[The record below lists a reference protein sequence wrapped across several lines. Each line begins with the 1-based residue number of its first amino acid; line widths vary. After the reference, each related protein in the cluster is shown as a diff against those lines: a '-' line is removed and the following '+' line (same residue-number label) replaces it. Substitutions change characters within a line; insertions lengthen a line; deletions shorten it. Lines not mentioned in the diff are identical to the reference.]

1 MLASGPAPCDQ
12 AVLRQGDARVACAEA
27 ARPYVLA
34 TAVLGS
40 SMAFIDGTV
49 LNVAL
54 PAIQDG
60 LGASAAELQWIVNA
74 YMLLLGSL
82 LLIGGAAG
90 DRFGRKRVFAQGV
103 VLFAAA
109 SAVCGF
115 APDSTT
121 LIAARA
127 VQGIGAALL
136 VPGSLALVSANFPQ
150 EVRGRAIG
158 TWAGF
163 AALTTAA
170 GPLLG
175 GWMIDVL
182 SWRSIFFLNLP
193 VAAVTLALAA
203 RFVPESRD
211 QDARASPLDW
221 AGAVLAVL
229 ALAAL
234 TFGFTAA
241 GERSLAAPAAL
252 GGVALGVVLL
262 LAFLLREAQAPA
274 PMMPLGLFRSRT
286 FSGANLL
293 TLLLYFALSGVLFL
307 LPFNLIQVHG
317 YSALGVGAAF
327 LPFTAVMGLMSRWAG
342 GLVERFGARWPL
354 ILGPLITA
362 GGFAALALPG
372 TSGSY
377 WTTFFPAMLLLGI
390 GMTIS
395 VAPLTTAVM
404 NAVDERHTG
413 TASGINNA
421 ASRIAG
427 LLAVALLGALAFG
440 LFEPALAERL
450 AGLDLPAA
458 TRASILEQSRALV
471 SLEPPATL
479 DRATAAAVRA
489 AVEQAFVEGFRT
501 VMLATAA
508 AAAASAMVAAAAIRG
523 RPATAAA

>member
-1 MLASGPAPCDQ
+1 MLASGRGPCDD
-12 AVLRQGDARVACAEA
+12 ALLRHGDCCIACPET

-54 PAIQDG
+54 PAIQRG
-60 LGASAAELQWIVNA
+60 LGSSVAELQWVVNA

-90 DRFGRKRVFAQGV
+90 DRFGRRRVFAHGV
-103 VLFAAA
+103 VLFALVSAA
-109 SAVCGF
+109 CGL

-121 LIAARA
+121 LIVARGL
-127 VQGIGAALL
+127 QGVGAALL
-136 VPGSLALVSANFPQ
+136 VPGSLALVSANFPKD
-150 EVRGRAIG
+150 VRGRAIG

-170 GPLLG
+170 GPLVG
-175 GWMIDVL
+175 GWMIDIL

-193 VAAVTLALAA
+193 VAAAALVLAA

-211 QDARASPLDW
+211 PQAASSPLDW
-221 AGAVLAVL
+221 PGAVLAVL
-229 ALAAL
+229 AFAAS

-241 GERSLAAPAAL
+241 GGQGFAAPAAL
-252 GGVALGVVLL
+252 GGLVSAAIL
-262 LAFLLREAQAPA
+262 LALFLLREVLAEA

-293 TLLLYFALSGVLFL
+293 TLLLYFALSGALFL

-327 LPFTAVMGLMSRWAG
+327 LPFTAIMGVMSRWAG
-342 GLVERFGARWPL
+342 GLGERFGARWPL
-354 ILGPLITA
+354 ILGPLLTA

-377 WTTFFPAMLLLGI
+377 WTTFFPAMVVLGI

-395 VAPLTTAVM
+395 VAPLTATVM
-404 NAVDERHTG
+404 NAVDERHAG

-427 LLAVALLGALAFG
+427 LFAVAAVGALAFG
-440 LFEPALAERL
+440 LFESALAERV
-450 AGLDLPAA
+450 AGLELPDA
-458 TRASILEQSRALV
+458 TRTTLLEQSRAGF
-471 SLEPPATL
+471 SLELPATL
-479 DRATAAAVRA
+479 DGEIAAAVRA
-489 AVEQAFVEGFRT
+489 ALESSFVESFRT
-501 VMLATAA
+501 MMLAMAA
-508 AAAASAMVAAAAIRG
+508 AAALSAVVAAIMIRG
-523 RPATAAA
+523 RPAGAPS

>member
-1 MLASGPAPCDQ
+1 MLASGRAPCDE
-12 AVLRQGDARVACAEA
+12 ASLRGGDARAACAAA

-54 PAIQDG
+54 PAIQGG
-60 LGASAAELQWIVNA
+60 LGASVGEMQWIINA

-82 LLIGGAAG
+82 LLMGGAAG
-90 DRFGRKRVFAQGV
+90 DRFGRRRVFALGV
-103 VLFAAA
+103 LLFALA
-109 SAVCGF
+109 SAVCGL
-115 APDSTT
+115 APDSST

-127 VQGIGAALL
+127 VQGVGAALL
-136 VPGSLALVSANFPQ
+136 VPGSLALISANFPKD
-150 EVRGRAIG
+150 VRGRAIG
-158 TWAGF
+158 TWAAF

-175 GWMIDVL
+175 GWLIDAL
-182 SWRSIFFLNLP
+182 SWRAIFFVNLP

-211 QDARASPLDW
+211 PDAASTPLDW
-221 AGAVLAVL
+221 QGAALAVL
-229 ALAAL
+229 AFGGL

-241 GERSLAAPAAL
+241 GEKSLADPATL
-252 GGVALGVVLL
+252 GGLGLGVGLLVALV
-262 LAFLLREAQAPA
+262 LREARASA
-274 PMMPLGLFRSRT
+274 PMMPLGLFRSPT

-293 TLLLYFALSGVLFL
+293 TLLLYFALSGALFL

-317 YSALGVGAAF
+317 YSALGAGAAF
-327 LPFTAVMGLMSRWAG
+327 LPFTVVMGLLSRWAG
-342 GLVERFGARWPL
+342 GLIDRFGARWPL

-362 GGFAALALPG
+362 AGFAALALPG

-377 WTTFFPAMLLLGI
+377 WTTFFPAMLVLGI

-427 LLAVALLGALAFG
+427 LLAVAVLGALAFG

-450 AGLDLPAA
+450 AGLDLPEESRAA
-458 TRASILEQSRALV
+458 ILERSRALA
-471 SLEPPATL
+471 SLELPADL
-479 DRATAAAVRA
+479 DGETAAAAQA
-489 AVEQAFVEGFRT
+489 AIDQSFVLGFRA
-501 VMLATAA
+501 VMLTAA
-508 AAAASAMVAAAAIRG
+508 AAAALSAAFAALMIG
-523 RPATAAA
+523 RPEASS

>member
-1 MLASGPAPCDQ
+1 MLASARAPCDE
-12 AVLRQGDARVACAEA
+12 ALLREGECRVACAES

-54 PAIQDG
+54 PAIQRG
-60 LGASAAELQWIVNA
+60 LGASVAEMQWIVNA

-90 DRFGRKRVFAQGV
+90 DRFGRKRVFALGV
-103 VLFAAA
+103 ALFAVA
-109 SAVCGF
+109 SAVCGL
-115 APDSTT
+115 APDSAT

-127 VQGIGAALL
+127 FQGVAAALL

-175 GWMIDVL
+175 GWMIDFL

-193 VAAVTLALAA
+193 VAAATLVLAA

-211 QDARASPLDW
+211 PEATTSPLDW
-221 AGAVLAVL
+221 PGAVLAVL
-229 ALAAL
+229 AFAAL

-241 GERSLAAPAAL
+241 GERSLAAPATLGGLAL
-252 GGVALGVVLL
+252 GAVLL
-262 LAFLLREAQAPA
+262 LAFLLREARAGA
-274 PMMPLGLFRSRT
+274 PMMPLRLFRSRT

-327 LPFTAVMGLMSRWAG
+327 LPFTAVMGVMSRWAG
-342 GLVERFGARWPL
+342 GLIERFGPRWPL

-362 GGFAALALPG
+362 AGFAALALPG

-377 WTTFFPAMLLLGI
+377 WTTFFPAMLVLGI

-395 VAPLTTAVM
+395 VAPLTTTVM

-427 LLAVALLGALAFG
+427 LLAVAVLGALAFG

-450 AGLDLPAA
+450 AALDLSEA
-458 TRASILEQSRALV
+458 TRATILERNRAAV
-471 SLEPPATL
+471 SLELPTTL
-479 DRATAAAVRA
+479 DGETAEAARA
-489 AVEQAFVEGFRT
+489 AVKQSFVDGFRT

-508 AAAASAMVAAAAIRG
+508 AAALSAIVAAATIRS
-523 RPATAAA
+523 RPAAAAS

>member
-1 MLASGPAPCDQ
+1 MLASGRAPCDE
-12 AVLRQGDARVACAEA
+12 ALLREGECRVPCAES

-54 PAIQDG
+54 PAIQRG
-60 LGASAAELQWIVNA
+60 LGASVAEMQWIVNA
-74 YMLLLGSL
+74 YMLLLGAL

-103 VLFAAA
+103 VLFAVA
-109 SAVCGF
+109 SAVCGL
-115 APDSTT
+115 APDSAT

-127 VQGIGAALL
+127 FQGVGAALL
-136 VPGSLALVSANFPQ
+136 VPGSLALVSANFPR

-175 GWMIDVL
+175 GWLIDIL

-193 VAAVTLALAA
+193 VAAATLVLAA

-211 QDARASPLDW
+211 REATTSPLDW
-221 AGAVLAVL
+221 PGAVLAVL
-229 ALAAL
+229 AFAAL

-241 GERSLAAPAAL
+241 GERSFLGPDTL
-252 GGVALGVVLL
+252 GGLALGVILL
-262 LAFLLREAQAPA
+262 LALLLWEARARA

-293 TLLLYFALSGVLFL
+293 TLLLYFALSGALFL

-327 LPFTAVMGLMSRWAG
+327 LPFTAVMGLLSPRAG

-377 WTTFFPAMLLLGI
+377 WTTFFPAMLVLGI

-395 VAPLTTAVM
+395 VAPLTTTVM

-427 LLAVALLGALAFG
+427 LLAVAVLGALAFG

-450 AGLDLPAA
+450 AGLDLPDA
-458 TRASILEQSRALV
+458 TRARILERSRAAV
-471 SLEPPATL
+471 SLELPVTL
-479 DRATAAAVRA
+479 DGETAAAARA
-489 AVEQAFVEGFRT
+489 AVKQSFVEGFRV

-508 AAAASAMVAAAAIRG
+508 TAALGAIIAAAMIRG
-523 RPATAAA
+523 RPATATS

>member
-1 MLASGPAPCDQ
+1 MLASGRAPCDE
-12 AVLRQGDARVACAEA
+12 ASLRCGDARTACAA
-27 ARPYVLA
+27 SARPYVLA

-54 PAIQDG
+54 PAIQRG
-60 LGASAAELQWIVNA
+60 LGASVSQMQWIINA

-82 LLIGGAAG
+82 LLLGGAAG
-90 DRFGRKRVFAQGV
+90 DRFGRRRVFALGV
-103 VLFAAA
+103 LLFALA
-109 SAVCGF
+109 SAACGL
-115 APDSTT
+115 APDSAT

-127 VQGIGAALL
+127 VQGVGAALL
-136 VPGSLALVSANFPQ
+136 VPGSLALISANFPKDL
-150 EVRGRAIG
+150 RGPAIG

-175 GWMIDVL
+175 GWLIDAL
-182 SWRSIFFLNLP
+182 SWRAIFFVNLP
-193 VAAVTLALAA
+193 LSAVTLVLAA

-211 QDARASPLDW
+211 PDATGAPLDW
-221 AGAVLAVL
+221 PGATLAVL
-229 ALAAL
+229 AFGGL

-241 GERSLAAPAAL
+241 GEERLADPAAL
-252 GGVALGVVLL
+252 GGLGLGAGLL
-262 LAFLLREAQAPA
+262 LAFVLREARASA
-274 PMMPLGLFRSRT
+274 PMMPLGLFRSPT

-293 TLLLYFALSGVLFL
+293 TLLLYFALSGALFL

-317 YSALGVGAAF
+317 YSAIGAGAAF
-327 LPFTAVMGLMSRWAG
+327 LPFTAVMGLLSRRAG
-342 GLVERFGARWPL
+342 GLIERFGARWPL
-354 ILGPLITA
+354 TVGPLITA
-362 GGFAALALPG
+362 AGFAALALPG

-377 WTTFFPAMLLLGI
+377 WTTFFPAMLVLGI

-427 LLAVALLGALAFG
+427 LLAVAMLGALAFG

-450 AGLDLPAA
+450 AGLDLPVESRAA
-458 TRASILEQSRALV
+458 ILERSRALT
-471 SLEPPATL
+471 SLELPANL
-479 DRATAAAVRA
+479 DGETAAAARA
-489 AVEQAFVEGFRT
+489 AINQSFVEAFRA
-501 VMLATAA
+501 VMLAA
-508 AAAASAMVAAAAIRG
+508 AAAAALSAVFAAVMIG
-523 RPATAAA
+523 RAEASS

>member
-1 MLASGPAPCDQ
+1 MLTSGRAPCDE
-12 AVLRQGDARVACAEA
+12 ALLRQDDCRVGCAES

-54 PAIQDG
+54 PAIQRG
-60 LGASAAELQWIVNA
+60 LAASIAEMQWIVNA

-90 DRFGRKRVFAQGV
+90 DRFGRKRIFAQGV
-103 VLFAAA
+103 VLFALA
-109 SAVCGF
+109 SAVCGL
-115 APDSTT
+115 APDSAT
-121 LIAARA
+121 LITARA
-127 VQGIGAALL
+127 FQGIGAALL
-136 VPGSLALVSANFPQ
+136 VPGSLALISANFPQ

-175 GWMIDVL
+175 GWLIDIL

-193 VAAVTLALAA
+193 VAAATLVLAA

-211 QDARASPLDW
+211 PEATTSPLDW
-221 AGAVLAVL
+221 PGAALAVL
-229 ALAAL
+229 AFGTL

-241 GERSLAAPAAL
+241 GGRSLAAPAAL
-252 GGVALGVVLL
+252 GGLALGVMLL
-262 LAFLLREAQAPA
+262 LAFLLREARTRA

-286 FSGANLL
+286 FLGANLL
-293 TLLLYFALSGVLFL
+293 TLLLYSALSGVLFL
-307 LPFNLIQVHG
+307 LPFNLIQVQG
-317 YSALGVGAAF
+317 YSALGAGAAF
-327 LPFTAVMGLMSRWAG
+327 LPFTAVMGVMSPWAG

-362 GGFAALALPG
+362 AGFAALALPG

-377 WTTFFPAMLLLGI
+377 WTTFFPAMLVLGI
-390 GMTIS
+390 GMAVS
-395 VAPLTTAVM
+395 VAPLTTTVM
-404 NAVDERHTG
+404 NAVDEQHTG

-427 LLAVALLGALAFG
+427 LLAVAVLGALTFG

-450 AGLDLPAA
+450 SGLDLPDAVRATILERSRTAVSLELPATLDGETAAA
-458 TRASILEQSRALV
+458 TRAAVKQS
-471 SLEPPATL
+471 
-479 DRATAAAVRA
+479 
-489 AVEQAFVEGFRT
+489 FIEGFRT

-508 AAAASAMVAAAAIRG
+508 AAALGAIVAAATIRG
-523 RPATAAA
+523 HSATTAS